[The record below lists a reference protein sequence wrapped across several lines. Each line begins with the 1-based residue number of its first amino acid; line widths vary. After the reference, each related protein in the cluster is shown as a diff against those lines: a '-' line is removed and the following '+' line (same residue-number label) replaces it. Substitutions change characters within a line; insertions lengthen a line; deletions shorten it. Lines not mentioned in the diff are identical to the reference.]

1 MGQVLGVCAY
11 LVAVFLAVAVF
22 LEAVDQVLL
31 HHAGVMQIKI
41 SEPAGFSNNTK
52 KKIGR

>member
-11 LVAVFLAVAVF
+11 LVAVF